1 MMFYYGPASV
11 VLTIVGA
18 VVRRWRLCIYC
29 DDGRWKHMGMVII
42 LLLLANS

>member
-1 MMFYYGPASV
+1 MMFYYG
-11 VLTIVGA
+11 
-18 VVRRWRLCIYC
+18 C